1 VHNEHQRAAHD
12 LLRLGDLDGALRI
25 AENSVQNATNPWP
38 FRIVLLEVRRLRG
51 QRDEA
56 LRELEHLELVD
67 PPVRGDIESCISIKR
82 LRGYYAGLLGRFR
95 AAHQLLKDAEAIA
108 VDASLI
114 EPLAEVHQCQAMIY
128 FLEQNYAES
137 DRVFRVGSRTLAT
150 NRGWYFFG
158 SALWGI
164 GKNLMIQTHYDQA
177 LPWLQQ
183 ALAVIESAGAKTFA
197 AVVWE
202 EMAVC
207 ELGLGNDVASLDL
220 LRRAEAVQLE
230 ARAPA
235 NYQVVLANIGNVYL
249 YRHEIAREIKDPVSI
264 YKWTYNTNLALIR
277 MREAIDQAAQNDS

>member
-1 VHNEHQRAAHD
+1 VHNGHQRAAHD

-137 DRVFRVGSRTLAT
+137 DRVFRVVLELSRQ
-150 NRGWYFFG
+150 
-158 SALWGI
+158 I
-164 GKNLMIQTHYDQA
+164 GDGTFLA
-177 LPWLQQ
+177 LPFG
-183 ALAVIESAGAKTFA
+183 ALARTS
-197 AVVWE
+197 
-202 EMAVC
+202 
-207 ELGLGNDVASLDL
+207 
-220 LRRAEAVQLE
+220 
-230 ARAPA
+230 
-235 NYQVVLANIGNVYL
+235 
-249 YRHEIAREIKDPVSI
+249 
-264 YKWTYNTNLALIR
+264 
-277 MREAIDQAAQNDS
+277 